1 MSQKHVARV
10 HDAFA
15 LGRRDD
21 HSSAGVDR
29 QEASMRF
36 LVPRQQDANRL
47 AKARRRIQAIFREW
61 PRKPS
66 PPAQRSSAATK
77 ASVSG
82 ANNSSAVGAPEPA
95 SLSARAG

>member
-10 HDAFA
+10 YDALS

-36 LVPRQQDANRL
+36 LVRASRT
-47 AKARRRIQAIFREW
+47 RTGW
-61 PRKPS
+61 PRPAADLSHFSRMAEKPS